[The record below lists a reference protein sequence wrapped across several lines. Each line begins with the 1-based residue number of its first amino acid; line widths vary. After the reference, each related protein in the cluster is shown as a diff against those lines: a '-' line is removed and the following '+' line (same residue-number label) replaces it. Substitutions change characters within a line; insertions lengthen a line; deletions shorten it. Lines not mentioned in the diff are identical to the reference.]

1 MHLRL
6 LGARARRLLALLLT
20 VLATAGAAALA
31 AVTTAAPAAA
41 APPPYVALGDS
52 YSSGTGTRAYL
63 DDGSD
68 CQRSA
73 YAFPS
78 LIAAQKGYA
87 LNFRACSGARIGDV
101 RSTQL
106 GALSTATRYVTISV
120 GGNDAGF
127 VDVLTECAMPG
138 WMSSCNAAI
147 DGAQSYIAGTLP
159 AALSSLYAEIHTL
172 APNARVVVVGYP
184 RVFMGEDCN
193 ALTWFSP
200 AEQTRLN
207 QTADQLNSRL
217 AAAASARGFGFANPT
232 SAFVGHAVC
241 DNPEWIN
248 GLSNPIAESYHPNRL
263 GHASGYTPLV
273 AQLLTGAPA
282 RVGPAT
288 VRAALADADEQA
300 ALQRRYADRDAA
312 IEQKTFRAP
321 QVAGAR

>member
-6 LGARARRLLALLLT
+6 PGAPARRLLALLLT
-20 VLATAGAAALA
+20 ALATMAVLAAIG
-31 AVTTAAPAAA
+31 TAAPAQAA
-41 APPPYVALGDS
+41 APPYVALGDS

-63 DDGSD
+63 DDGSG

-78 LIAAQKGYA
+78 LVAAQKGYA

-106 GALSTATRYVTISV
+106 SALSSATRYVTISV

-127 VDVLTECAMPG
+127 ADVLTECAMPG
-138 WMSSCNAAI
+138 WMSNCNAAI
-147 DGAQSYIAGTLP
+147 DGAQSYISGTLP
-159 AALSSLYAEIHTL
+159 AALSSLYAEIRTR
-172 APNARVVVVGYP
+172 APYARVVVVGYP

-232 SAFVGHAVC
+232 AAFTGHAVC
-241 DNPEWIN
+241 DSPEWIN
-248 GLSNPIAESYHPNRL
+248 GLSNPVSESYHPNRA
-263 GHASGYTPLV
+263 GHASGYAPLV
-273 AQLLTGAPA
+273 GQQLNGAPTGVSA
-282 RVGPAT
+282 AT
-288 VRAALADADEQA
+288 VRAALAAADRQA
-300 ALQRRYADRDAA
+300 ALQGRYAERDAK
-312 IEQKTFRAP
+312 IEQQPFRAP